1 MSAPACP
8 SPPPPPGLR
17 GWGAGPAPPPPRQA
31 QPVLPPQR
39 PPPSVSGRV
48 ARLALKATFL
58 GLLGYSLYWMGRRA
72 ASLVLA
78 LPAAQHCLQRAAGA
92 WPPK

>member
-1 MSAPACP
+1 M
-8 SPPPPPGLR
+8 
-17 GWGAGPAPPPPRQA
+17 
-31 QPVLPPQR
+31 
-39 PPPSVSGRV
+39 

>member
-1 MSAPACP
+1 MHLPVPRPRPPPDCGAGGRVPRPRPRARP
-8 SPPPPPGLR
+8 SPFS
-17 GWGAGPAPPPPRQA
+17 
-31 QPVLPPQR
+31 LPSV